1 MVCCQALASRWLRRL
16 GALSIAAVIGGAS
29 AAPPAL
35 TPEDAY
41 RQLRQQGRLAD
52 VTIDGDLDLGR
63 LLQGG
68 EPPEQPAGWRLDA
81 VQLRGKLILRTPT
94 PLRLRIGNAHLQGGI
109 DFRGCELDRFALHHS
124 VISGP
129 VRIEDCNLTGP
140 IIRFD
145 FNQFER
151 ELRLHRVI
159 MTHRPSFR
167 ETRFGARA
175 ELLACELATEERPS
189 RAISFRSASFLGPA
203 LFNNSVFHTNADFR
217 SALFADDA
225 AFLNVCMPAGAAFRN
240 VHFRGD
246 AEFRFCTLGRGDF
259 GDRDNLTLFAGRAD
273 FRGCTIDEAR
283 FRFTDFRGESSFVET
298 RFGSGG
304 ASFAY
309 ANLAGRTDFHGL
321 NSTGPLDLTHAYFP
335 SLSFVWLEIRDAVLA
350 ATPDLRTLAALHA
363 RAAAAGDTAGR
374 LELEYLLERE
384 RFRLRQARPLPAL
397 TKAPLAFVEGLVA
410 RLVGITE
417 WLVWGWPTGYGTKL
431 ERILALAAAAW
442 LITWFWLL
450 VMPGNPVRVKQQGR
464 EQDGGAALP
473 LYRPLAAAGQHRREP
488 VTRPERLLWSA
499 QLAFRLLFK
508 VGPRDLRL
516 AVTCEEA
523 AAAGRRLR
531 LLRYGLLSLWLL
543 GSLLLV
549 LLALTLANTSPVIN
563 QLVGELFPI

>member
-1 MVCCQALASRWLRRL
+1 M
-16 GALSIAAVIGGAS
+16 AAIVGGAD
-29 AAPPAL
+29 AAPPSL

-68 EPPEQPAGWRLDA
+68 QPSARSDAVRLDA
-81 VQLRGKLILRTPT
+81 VRLRGKLILRAPA
-94 PLRLRIGNAHLQGGI
+94 PLRLRIGDSHLQGGI
-109 DFRGCELDRFALHHS
+109 DFHGCELDRFALHDS

-129 VRIEDCNLTGP
+129 VRIEDCRFTGP

-145 FNQFER
+145 SNQFEG
-151 ELRLHRVI
+151 EVRLHRVT

-175 ELLACELATEERPS
+175 ELLGCELATEEGTS

-203 LFNNSVFHTNADFR
+203 LFNNSAFHAIADFH
-217 SALFADDA
+217 SALFAADA
-225 AFLNVCMPAGAAFRN
+225 AFLNVRMPAGAAFRN

-283 FRFTDFRGESSFVET
+283 FRFTDFRGESNFVET

-321 NSTGPLDLTHAYFP
+321 HSTGPLDLTHAYFP
-335 SLSFVWLEIRDAVLA
+335 ALSFVWLEIRDAVLA
-350 ATPDLRTLAALHA
+350 AVPDLRTLTALHA
-363 RAAAAGDTAGR
+363 RAAAAGDKAGR

-384 RFRLRQARPLPAL
+384 RFRARQARPLPPL
-397 TKAPLAFVEGLVA
+397 TKAPLAFVEELVA
-410 RLVGITE
+410 RAVGISE

-431 ERILALAAAAW
+431 ERMLGLAAAAW
-442 LITWFWLL
+442 VLTWLWLL
-450 VMPGNPVRVKQQGR
+450 VMPDVRVKRQGG
-464 EQDGGAALP
+464 EQGDGAP
-473 LYRPLAAAGQHRREP
+473 PFYRPLAAAGLRGLEAA
-488 VTRPERLLWSA
+488 TRLERLLWSA

-508 VGPRDLRL
+508 VGPQDLRL
-516 AVTCEEA
+516 AVAYEET

-531 LLRYGLLSLWLL
+531 WLRYGLLSLWLL